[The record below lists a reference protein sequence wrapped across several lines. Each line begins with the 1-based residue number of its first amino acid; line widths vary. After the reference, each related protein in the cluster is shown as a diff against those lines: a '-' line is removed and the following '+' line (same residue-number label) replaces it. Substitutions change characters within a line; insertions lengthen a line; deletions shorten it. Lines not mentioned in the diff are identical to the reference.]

1 MNTCG
6 DRTLRRGCLR
16 AGWGD
21 AVWAHLCS
29 KPSSAGRGDAQ
40 NAGCGVSFLRG
51 FRVSAGADSRSALP
65 WVSRGSGGSGAV
77 PHPEPPA
84 PVSQVQADV
93 PTGPQRHKPNRDE
106 ALTFS
111 ESSVSSVFNSV
122 LYSEIM
128 SLLLSKEG

>member
-16 AGWGD
+16 AVGGGD

-65 WVSRGSGGSGAV
+65 WVSRGSGGQELCRTQSHQPLCPRCRLMFPQVPNGINQRRGAHV
-77 PHPEPPA
+77 LRKFRFFC
-84 PVSQVQADV
+84 VQQC
-93 PTGPQRHKPNRDE
+93 P
-106 ALTFS
+106 LF
-111 ESSVSSVFNSV
+111 
-122 LYSEIM
+122 
-128 SLLLSKEG
+128 